1 MKTIMAI
8 GAHPDDIEL
17 GCGAV
22 LSRHIAEG
30 DNVIAVIMTAGEA
43 GGDGLFVSVDDGN
56 VHEHSNS

>member
-43 GGDGLFVSVDDGN
+43 GGGGWIILSSG
-56 VHEHSNS
+56 

>member
-1 MKTIMAI
+1 MKSVLAI

-43 GGDGLFVSVDDGN
+43 GGGWIILSSG
-56 VHEHSNS
+56 